1 VLDFARYY
9 HVGLIVPDLS
19 EALAEHERLGVRFGK
34 TIVAQRTAQSPSGPF
49 EMDVRA
55 AYAQPPSLIELVQEQ
70 PGTLWIAGERGRL
83 HHIAF
88 KAMDLEAESA
98 ALTSA
103 GWPKVAWS
111 DLGWVYH
118 ETPFGYYVEL
128 IGPQLLERQAEMF
141 A

>member
-1 VLDFARYY
+1 MPPGAV
-9 HVGLIVPDLS
+9 S
-19 EALAEHERLGVRFGK
+19 LAGE
-34 TIVAQRTAQSPSGPF
+34 
-49 EMDVRA
+49 
-55 AYAQPPSLIELVQEQ
+55 ELVERT
-70 PGTLWIAGERGRL
+70 PIVNPGERVAHGQ
-83 HHIAF
+83 
-88 KAMDLEAESA
+88 AMDLEAESA